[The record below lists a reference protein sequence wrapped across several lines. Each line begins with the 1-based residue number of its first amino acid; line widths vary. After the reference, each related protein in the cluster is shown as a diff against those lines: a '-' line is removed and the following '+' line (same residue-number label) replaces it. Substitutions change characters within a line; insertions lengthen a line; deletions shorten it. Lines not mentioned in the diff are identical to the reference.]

1 MRYDNIFDCDWSMW
15 RMTDVLDR
23 MCNFSPEL
31 RKEYRDH
38 LRKTDPKNF
47 EIYLEWERDLGY
59 EFD

>member
-1 MRYDNIFDCDWSMW
+1 
-15 RMTDVLDR
+15 MTDVLDR